1 MWISSSAGQVHS
13 GHTYRTAWFAR
24 DRLGRSMDCKTPFDA
39 LAVKSSVAQKGAG
52 AKSSLLLFS
61 RIEVSFNFNQISLLS
76 QEDTRAVPPLLTRVA
91 ACGSF
96 HRCHDRHGH
105 RHPRLQ

>member
-39 LAVKSSVAQKGAG
+39 LAVKSSIAQKGAG
-52 AKSSLLLFS
+52 AKSSLLLFLEV
-61 RIEVSFNFNQISLLS
+61 EVSFYFNLISLPAKSRGHSCRTPITYSPPYAPVFSTLPLS
-76 QEDTRAVPPLLTRVA
+76 AWPP
-91 ACGSF
+91 
-96 HRCHDRHGH
+96 
-105 RHPRLQ
+105 